1 MFTPTFPTR
10 IPNELLQEL
19 GEFAGVFW
27 CGEEVEEV
35 ICEAIRAY
43 MKRAPADQAQQPA
56 TGTNSVD
63 TDTGYQWKQV
73 FLPEGTR
80 LRASFGKTPYTAV
93 VQGGQLRCGEQAL
106 SPSAFANLHGG
117 GNRNAWRAIWL
128 RFPDSEQWVLADTCR
143 ELQKTAITRLF

>member
-19 GEFAGVFW
+19 GDFAGVFW

-43 MKRAPADQAQQPA
+43 LKRAPEDQAQQPA
-56 TGTNSVD
+56 TGINSVD
-63 TDTGYQWKQV
+63 TDTGYQWKQL

-80 LRASFGKTPYTAV
+80 LRASFGKAPYTAV
-93 VQGGQLRCGEQAL
+93 VQGGQIRCGEQTL
-106 SPSAFANLHGG
+106 SPSAFANLRGG
-117 GNRNAWRAIWL
+117 GNRNAWRAVWL
-128 RFPDSEQWVLADTCR
+128 RFPDGGQWVLADTCR
-143 ELQKTAITRLF
+143 ALQKTAITRRF